1 MGDLQCRGKRA
12 SFPQRPEWKAQGP
25 SGTQTLANSAPNEEP
40 SATGLHSEEN
50 RASCLM
56 TSITRAATAVAA
68 ILVREGIDYAQ
79 SKAVFKA
86 ARQRAGL
93 QAPAERRGGVD
104 RLTIEEE
111 LRFLDQAYAQSG
123 RTGLMLQT
131 LLETGARA
139 SELVQLRIED
149 VSLAE
154 RVVTIRRGKGG
165 KRREVPVRRDLVHL
179 LRLHIGT
186 RRAGPLFVSRQQG
199 TGPAPHVLT
208 RQRVGQIVRAVAI
221 GAGISKRVY
230 PHLLRHTVATRLL
243 ALGMD
248 ITDLQRFLGHE
259 SIATTR
265 LYAET
270 TAATLQRRFDQLTDP
285 AAHAL
290 ISGIWR
296 QRGDEAALLA
306 ADLLAQRRA
315 ERVSVTTAG
324 A

>member
-1 MGDLQCRGKRA
+1 MGSL
-12 SFPQRPEWKAQGP
+12 
-25 SGTQTLANSAPNEEP
+25 
-40 SATGLHSEEN
+40 
-50 RASCLM
+50 
-56 TSITRAATAVAA
+56 TRATAAIAA
-68 ILVREGIDYAQ
+68 ILVREGVDYAQ

-93 QAPAERRGGVD
+93 RAPVERRGGVD
-104 RLTIEEE
+104 RLTVEEE
-111 LRFLDQAYAQSG
+111 LRFLDQAYAQDG

-139 SELVQLRIED
+139 SELVQFRIED

-154 RVVTIRRGKGG
+154 RVVVIRHGKGDR
-165 KRREVPVRRDLVHL
+165 RREVPIRRDLAQL

-186 RRAGPLFVSRQQG
+186 RRAGPLFASRQQG
-199 TGPAPHVLT
+199 SGPTPHVLT
-208 RQRVGQIVRAVAI
+208 RQRVGQIVREVANA
-221 GAGISKRVY
+221 AGISKRVY

-290 ISGIWR
+290 ISGIR
-296 QRGDEAALLA
+296 QRQGDEAALLA
-306 ADLLAQRRA
+306 ANLLALRRA
-315 ERVSVTTAG
+315 ELLKVPPA
-324 A
+324 

>member
-1 MGDLQCRGKRA
+1 MG
-12 SFPQRPEWKAQGP
+12 S
-25 SGTQTLANSAPNEEP
+25 LARTAAAI
-40 SATGLHSEEN
+40 AT
-50 RASCLM
+50 
-56 TSITRAATAVAA
+56 
-68 ILVREGIDYAQ
+68 ILVREGVDYAQ

-93 QAPAERRGGVD
+93 RAPVERRSGVD
-104 RLTIEEE
+104 RLTVEEE
-111 LRFLDQAYAQSG
+111 LRFLDQAYAQDG

-139 SELVQLRIED
+139 SELVQFRIED

-154 RVVTIRRGKGG
+154 RVVVIRHGKGDR
-165 KRREVPVRRDLVHL
+165 RREVPIRRDLAQL
-179 LRLHIGT
+179 LRLHIGS
-186 RRAGPLFVSRQQG
+186 RRAGPLFASRQQG
-199 TGPAPHVLT
+199 SGPTPHVLT
-208 RQRVGQIVRAVAI
+208 RQRVGQIVREVANA
-221 GAGISKRVY
+221 AGITKRVY

-290 ISGIWR
+290 ISGIR
-296 QRGDEAALLA
+296 QRQGDEAALLA
-306 ADLLAQRRA
+306 ANLLALRRA
-315 ERVSVTTAG
+315 ELLKVPPA
-324 A
+324 

>member
-1 MGDLQCRGKRA
+1 MASIKRA
-12 SFPQRPEWKAQGP
+12 
-25 SGTQTLANSAPNEEP
+25 
-40 SATGLHSEEN
+40 
-50 RASCLM
+50 
-56 TSITRAATAVAA
+56 AAAVAA
-68 ILVREGIDYAQ
+68 ILVREGVDYAQ

-86 ARQRAGL
+86 ARERAGL
-93 QAPAERRGGVD
+93 RAAPEHRGGVD

-111 LRFLDQAYAQSG
+111 PRDG

-139 SELVQLRIED
+139 SELVQLRVED

-154 RVVTIRRGKGG
+154 RVITIRQGKGS
-165 KRREVPVRRDLVHL
+165 KRREVPIRRDLAQL
-179 LRLHIGT
+179 LRLHIGA
-186 RRAGPLFVSRQQG
+186 RRAGPLFASRQEG
-199 TGPAPHVLT
+199 SGPTPHVLT
-208 RQRVGQIVRAVAI
+208 RQRVGQIVRAVAVS
-221 GAGISKRVY
+221 AGISKRVY

-265 LYAET
+265 FYAET

-290 ISGIWR
+290 VSGIR
-296 QRGDEAALLA
+296 QRQGDEAALLA

-315 ERVSVTTAG
+315 ERVSNAG